1 MTVLLAFDKF
11 KDSMSAEAACR
22 AAAQALAAVQPGW
35 AVDLCPLTDG
45 GDGFAS
51 ILTRAA
57 GGTEVAATVTG
68 PRGRTVETAFGLV
81 PAAGIPAAARRLLG
95 IRGDG
100 APIAIVEMASA
111 SGLSLLSPEE
121 RDPLQASSLGTGEL
135 LRAAAARPPAAILL
149 GVGGSATHDLGLG
162 ALGALGLRFRDQA
175 GADLGA
181 LVPADWARVRGLAG
195 RPAAGFPPVFIACDV
210 DNPLLGPTGAL
221 AVYGPQKGI
230 TPAKAPALEA
240 ESGRM
245 AGLLAAAFHRG
256 PELAQAPGAGAAGGM
271 AFGLVA
277 ALGAT
282 LVPGAALFGAWVDL
296 DARIARADLILTGEG
311 RFDAS
316 SMNGKGPGLV
326 VRRARELGRP
336 VQVFAGQVQGPGA
349 ADGFHPISAGTGPLA
364 AALSRGEELLRAA
377 VERAFGG

>member
-22 AAAQALAAVQPGW
+22 AAAKGLSEAQPGW

-81 PAAGIPAAARRLLG
+81 PAAGIPAAARELLG

-111 SGLSLLSPEE
+111 SGLSLLSAEE
-121 RDPLQASSLGTGEL
+121 RDPLQASSVGTGEL
-135 LRAAAARPPAAILL
+135 LRAAAAHHPAAILL

-162 ALGALGLRFRDQA
+162 ALEALGLRFRDQA

-181 LVPADWARVRGLAG
+181 LVPADWARVHSLAG

-230 TPAKAPALEA
+230 TPARAPALEA
-240 ESGRM
+240 ESARM
-245 AGLLAAAFHRG
+245 AALLAAAFHRG
-256 PELAQAPGAGAAGGM
+256 PELARAPGAGAAGGI

-282 LVPGAALFGAWVDL
+282 LVPGSALFGAWVDL
-296 DARIARADLILTGEG
+296 DARIARADLVLTGEG

-336 VQVFAGQVQGPGA
+336 VQVFAGQVQVPGPA
-349 ADGFHPISAGTGPLA
+349 PGFHQI
-364 AALSRGEELLRAA
+364 SRGADSLASALLHGEAMLA
-377 VERAFGG
+377 SIVEVTFSR